1 MAVRQD
7 QVRLRLDFITDES
20 QQLAKTLQTTKEY
33 NQQIKDATTNVA
45 KYERELQK
53 TGISEAKRAQLLKNI
68 EAEQRRIAT
77 AERAIY
83 EEGKK
88 IEKLDLNKV
97 APAQL
102 EQRLKQ
108 IRQEMKLIADQSSP
122 AFKSLR
128 EESQRIE
135 EQFRKIKGLNAGGGT
150 GGGGLLGGL
159 GGFAGIAGRALPLI
173 GGAVAAFQGLKKA
186 VTGASELEQLTISF
200 ETFLGS
206 ADKAKQV
213 IQDLKDF
220 EVKTPFEAEQV
231 NQAGRALLAFGTT
244 TDELI
249 PTLTQIGDVAAGTG
263 KDFNE
268 LVLIYGK
275 AQTQGLIQGEEL
287 NQLAEAGVPIYKEL
301 SKVLNVSEKD
311 IRKLGEQG
319 KIEFSAL
326 QKVFQNLTGEG
337 GKFAGLMEKQS
348 QSIGGLYSTL
358 KSAFGELLTQLGT
371 ALAPAIKGILD
382 AAIGLV
388 NYIKPVLIPVFQF
401 LGSTVSFVFESIG
414 SVAKTTAGLFSG
426 LGSGIASLME
436 RAKDI
441 PIIGTYFKVIGA
453 AIQVVRDAFQ
463 SLTATFSGIKAAI
476 TDLFTNFGQN
486 MGNAYSEAR
495 DAVLQD
501 EARQRA
507 EDERDN
513 RQASEAEKQ
522 REIQAAQDVARAKA
536 DAQKK
541 AREEARKR
549 AEEAFKTQLA
559 AQEAHLRREELL
571 NEIDHIN
578 KNVSEQQYQEDIL
591 FIKKKGYEAQL
602 QVYKKFGKEQENEA
616 LELQKKLAE
625 INQALTIPRTA
636 PVAAIGGRNVGGQVS
651 TGQDNTGQLLNNQ
664 QLGEDALLANLRS
677 KFERALITEQEY
689 ELRRMEL
696 KRAFL
701 AEEIAI
707 LQAASQP
714 QVDEIQKREE
724 QKLKV
729 EESIAFKRLENQRVT
744 DEAKARMEEV
754 RLDTFNASVDLAISI
769 LGREEA
775 ARRKNASVIKAF
787 NIGEVLVNGIAE
799 VQKIFARYAAVPGG
813 QLIALAE
820 SAPAI
825 IRRTAAIVKIA
836 TTKFAG
842 GGFTG
847 SGFGGADETGFKPAG
862 VVHEGE
868 YVIPKRIV
876 ESQTAAPLIGQLERW
891 RTRKYAQGGFV
902 APGST
907 DLRPGVASTTSQ
919 TIVQPDLMALYD
931 AVQLFGQKVDAMQT
945 EVKARVVVTELEDA
959 QSELNTLR
967 SDAAL

>member
-20 QQLAKTLQTTKEY
+20 QALAKTLQTTKEY
-33 NQQIKDATTNVA
+33 NAQIKEATANVA

-53 TGISEAKRAQLLKNI
+53 TGVSEAKRAQLLKNI

-83 EEGKK
+83 DEGKK

-122 AFKSLR
+122 AFKALSA
-128 EESQRIE
+128 EAGRIQ
-135 EQFRKIKGLNAGGGT
+135 EQFAKIKNLNAGGGT
-150 GGGGLLGGL
+150 GGGGLLGSL
-159 GGFAGIAGRALPLI
+159 GGFAGLAGRAIPLI
-173 GGAVAAFQGLKKA
+173 GGAVAAFEGLKKA

-231 NQAGRALLAFGTT
+231 NQAGRALLAFGTST
-244 TDELI
+244 EELI

-287 NQLAEAGVPIYKEL
+287 NQLAEAGIPIYKEL

-337 GKFAGLMEKQS
+337 GKFAGLMQKQS

-388 NYIKPVLIPVFQF
+388 NFIKPVLIPVFQL
-401 LGSTVSFVFESIG
+401 LGSTVSFVFDSIG

-495 DAVLQD
+495 DAVLQE

-507 EDERDN
+507 EEERDN
-513 RQASEAEKQ
+513 RQAS
-522 REIQAAQDVARAKA
+522 EIQAAQDVARAKA

-541 AREEARKR
+541 AREEAQKR
-549 AEEAFKTQLA
+549 ANAAFQAQLA
-559 AQEAHLRREELL
+559 AQEAQLRREELL
-571 NEIDHIN
+571 LDIDLAN
-578 KNVSEQQYQEDIL
+578 KKVKQEAYEEQLIQIRRSG
-591 FIKKKGYEAQL
+591 FEAQL
-602 QVYKKFGKEQENEA
+602 AVYQKFGRDQEIAA

-625 INQALTIPRTA
+625 INQALTLPTTA
-636 PVAAIGGRNVGGQVS
+636 PLAAIGGRNVGGQVS

-689 ELRRMEL
+689 ELRRLEL

-714 QVDEIQKREE
+714 QVEEIQKREE
-724 QKLKV
+724 QKLKIEEDIALKRIDNEQRTAELKRQV
-729 EESIAFKRLENQRVT
+729 EQAS
-744 DEAKARMEEV
+744 
-754 RLDTFNASVDLAISI
+754 LDSTSNLFGAVIEL
-769 LGREEA
+769 LGRDEA
-775 ARRKNASVIKAF
+775 ARKKNAAVIKAF
-787 NIGEVLVNGIAE
+787 ETAQVIVNGVAE
-799 VQKIFARYAAVPGG
+799 VQKIWAGAAALGPIAGPVIGAIQTAAAVARTVT
-813 QLIALAE
+813 ALSKIN
-820 SAPAI
+820 SA
-825 IRRTAAIVKIA
+825 
-836 TTKFAG
+836 KFAG

-847 SGFGGADETGFKPAG
+847 PGFGSADETGFKPAG

-876 ESQTAAPLIGQLERW
+876 ESQTAAPILRQLENW

-902 APGST
+902 APSST
-907 DLRPGVASTTSQ
+907 DLRPGVAANASQ
-919 TIVQPDLMALYD
+919 TIVQPDLMALYE